1 MGKLTF
7 SPLQKKQYQEIKK
20 LFAESDGYI
29 NLSDDDNVRLNDVL
43 LILAAKGYICPMN
56 VDGANMYS
64 KEADFQQFEEWH
76 KDREREEKKLSV
88 REWKIAIVSALI
100 GLIPFIITTV
110 IPWMRNTVFPWVQAL
125 LK

>member
-1 MGKLTF
+1 MGKLSF

-20 LFAESDGYI
+20 LFAESGSYI

-64 KEADFQQFEEWH
+64 KEADFQHFEEWH
-76 KDREREEKKLSV
+76 KDQEREEKKLSV

-110 IPWMRNTVFPWVQAL
+110 IPWMRDTVFPWVQAL

>member
-20 LFAESDGYI
+20 LFADSDGYI
-29 NLSDDDNVRLNDVL
+29 NLSDEDHVRLNDVL
-43 LILAAKGYICPMN
+43 LILAAKGYVCPMN
-56 VDGANMYS
+56 VDGANIYS
-64 KEADFQQFEEWH
+64 READFQHFEEWH
-76 KDREREEKKLSV
+76 KDLEREEKKLSA

>member
-1 MGKLTF
+1 M
-7 SPLQKKQYQEIKK
+7 
-20 LFAESDGYI
+20 FAESDGYI
-29 NLSDDDNVRLNDVL
+29 NLSDEDHVRLNDVL

-56 VDGANMYS
+56 VDGANIYS
-64 KEADFQQFEEWH
+64 KEADFQHFEEWH
-76 KDREREEKKLSV
+76 KDLEREEKKLSA

>member
-1 MGKLTF
+1 MGKLAF

-29 NLSDDDNVRLNDVL
+29 NLSDEDNVRLNDVL
-43 LILAAKGYICPMN
+43 LILAAKGYIYPMN

-64 KEADFQQFEEWH
+64 KEADFQYFEEWH
-76 KDREREEKKLSV
+76 KDQEREEKKLSV

-100 GLIPFIITTV
+100 GLIPFIITKV